1 MVGNPNA
8 GKSTLFNALTGYHR
22 HSANYPGVTVD
33 VGRGLLRGSSRPVEL
48 LDVPGTYSLAAAS
61 PDEML
66 VCDLLHGRMTGQAP
80 PDAIVAVLDASN
92 LPRNLYLLSQLLEL
106 GLPLVAAL
114 NMSDLAQKRG
124 ITIDAKRLAERL
136 GVAVVP
142 IVATDE
148 STLPPLVRAIER
160 VLSAAA
166 SPVRAD
172 LPEVLRAESR
182 RLSNEGGSGLSDS
195 ECLRAL
201 LDRDGAT
208 PQLFIRRGGNPALL
222 QAARER
228 LAAAEV
234 DGAPAEIRARYAWIH
249 KLIAEVVQR
258 TAVTRGAWS
267 TRVDR
272 WLTHRLFGAAFLFVV
287 LAVLFQSIFAWADPL
302 MSLIDEQLIG
312 SFRQVARSALG
323 DGMLGSLAAD
333 GIIAGVGGVLVFLP
347 QIVILFALIAI
358 LEDCGYMARA
368 AFMMDRLMGLLGL
381 SGRAFIPLLSSF
393 ACAVPAIMGTRVIAD
408 RRERFI
414 TILLAPFMSC
424 SARLPVYVLM
434 IGAFVPPA
442 EYLGGLVTLP
452 GLVMLGMYAVGVLV
466 AIPVAWLLR
475 NTALRGGSSAF
486 LLELPAYKLPRLRA
500 IWQRVYFAAR
510 GFVVRA
516 GTVIFAASVLIWAL
530 GYFPRSA
537 AVEEAARAA
546 AMADGAAAEDAEK
559 LVAGALLRASALG
572 RIGRLIEPAVAPL
585 GWDWRIGIAAVASF
599 PAREVVVATL
609 GIVFNLGDEEDE
621 ESPALRTALA
631 GARNEATGGPLF
643 TLPVALSLMVFFALC
658 AQCAS
663 TLAVIARETRSWI
676 WPVVSFV
683 GMTAVAY
690 AAAFLT
696 VVAARALGA

>member
-33 VGRGLLRGSSRPVEL
+33 VGRGPLRGSAHPIEL

-66 VCDLLHGRMTGQAP
+66 VCDLLHGRMADHAP

-106 GLPLVAAL
+106 GRPMVAAL
-114 NMSDLAQKRG
+114 NMSDVARKRG
-124 ITIDAKRLAERL
+124 IDIDAQRLAERL
-136 GVAVVP
+136 NMAVVP

-148 STLPPLVRAIER
+148 STLPPLRRAIEQS
-160 VLSAAA
+160 LNQEA
-166 SPVRAD
+166 SRVRAD
-172 LPEVLRAESR
+172 LPEPLVAEAR
-182 RLSNEGGSGLSDS
+182 RLAREGGSGLSKT

-208 PQLFIRRGGNPALL
+208 PQLFTRGGGKSAALDE
-222 QAARER
+222 ARQR
-228 LAAAEV
+228 LAAAGV

-249 KLIAEVVQR
+249 RLIAEVVQR
-258 TAVTRGAWS
+258 TAVTRGVWS
-267 TRVDR
+267 ARVDR
-272 WLTHRLFGAAFLFVV
+272 WLTHRLFGAVFLFLV
-287 LAVLFQSIFAWADPL
+287 LAVLFQSIFRWADPL
-302 MSLIDEQLIG
+302 MGLIDEQLIG

-323 DGMLGSLAAD
+323 EGLLGSLVAD
-333 GIIAGVGGVLVFLP
+333 GVIAGVGGVLVFLP
-347 QIVILFALIAI
+347 QIIILFALIAI

-381 SGRAFIPLLSSF
+381 SGRSFIPLLSSF

-414 TILLAPFMSC
+414 TIMIAPFMSC

-434 IGAFVPPA
+434 IGAFVPRA
-442 EYLGGLVTLP
+442 DYLGGLLTLP
-452 GLVMLGMYAVGVLV
+452 GLVMLGMYAVGVLA
-466 AIPVAWLLR
+466 AIPAAWLLR
-475 NTALRGGSSAF
+475 STALRGGSSAF

-500 IWQRVYFAAR
+500 VWQRVYFASR
-510 GFVVRA
+510 GFVIRA

-537 AVEEAARAA
+537 ATEEAARAA
-546 AMADGAAAEDAEK
+546 AVADGAPAEDIDRI
-559 LVAGALLRASALG
+559 VAGALLRDSALG
-572 RIGRLIEPAVAPL
+572 RIGRFIEPAVAPL

-631 GARNEATGGPLF
+631 DARNEATGAPLF

-663 TLAVIARETRSWI
+663 TLAVIGRETRSWT
-676 WPVVSFV
+676 WPVVSFA
-683 GMTAVAY
+683 GMTLVAY
-690 AAAFLT
+690 AGAWLIAA
-696 VVAARALGA
+696 AARALGW